1 MLIPLIITNSKTTL
15 VPDAIFKQVN
25 VKLFE
30 QHYDYDLDANNGT
43 VFEVRIFDFMPPAE
57 FEVVQLLPAFPF
69 EIARRSFVLQ
79 TDDVNWF
86 DLQEW
91 APSEKAY
98 LRTLMRI
105 QDLLIA
111 ELKKAP
117 EARS

>member
-1 MLIPLIITNSKTTL
+1 MLIPLIITNSKTPL
-15 VPDAIFKQVN
+15 VPDVIFKQVN
-25 VKLFE
+25 VRLFE
-30 QHYDYDLDANNGT
+30 QHYEEIPRESGT
-43 VFEVRIFDFMPPAE
+43 VFEVRLFDFMPPAE
-57 FEVVQLLPAFPF
+57 FEVVQCLPYFPF
-69 EIARRSFVLQ
+69 EIARRSFALQ

-98 LRTLMRI
+98 LRALQRI
-105 QDLLIA
+105 EALLIA

>member
-1 MLIPLIITNSKTTL
+1 MLIPLIITNSKTPT
-15 VPDAIFKQVN
+15 VPDVIFKQVN

-30 QHYDYDLDANNGT
+30 QHYDEGIPFDNGT
-43 VFEVRIFDFMPPAE
+43 VFEVRLLDFMPPAE
-57 FEVVQLLPAFPF
+57 FEVVQILPAFPF

-86 DLQEW
+86 DMQEW

-98 LRTLMRI
+98 LRALQRI
-105 QDLLIA
+105 EALLIA